1 MSEAERNSIAIWNM
15 LKELE
20 DGRRYKSLLESIKE
34 RLEKMHKEQ
43 VENVVPRIIEEIDR
57 TLKGKE

>member
-15 LKELE
+15 MREVEESRK
-20 DGRRYKSLLESIKE
+20 YKSLLESIKE
-34 RLEKMHKEQ
+34 RLVKMHKEQ
-43 VENVVPRIIEEIDR
+43 IEYVVPRIIEEIDR

>member
-43 VENVVPRIIEEIDR
+43 VENVVPHIIEEIDR